1 VSLKMPPQT
10 RYARNGDVHIAFQT
24 FGEGPVDLLYV
35 PQSFSVSEHLW
46 DHPAVSRFFAR
57 MSGFA
62 RVIAF
67 DRRESGMSDR
77 FGRPPTLEEQM
88 DDVIAVLD
96 AAEADRVGI
105 FAMLEGGPMAMMFA
119 ATHPERTGAL
129 MLYATFARTT
139 CAPGYEWAPTVAE
152 REIGQK
158 TLIERWG
165 DGSITEHFAPSHSGD
180 RRLRDWVGA
189 LQRFAM
195 APSGALAL
203 NDMNMHLDVR
213 PILPSIRVPTLV
225 MHREGD
231 VAINPLHS
239 QFLARNIPGARL
251 KMLPGVDNFPF
262 LGDVDSVL
270 GEMEEFLTGAR
281 HTQDRDR
288 VLATVLLSDI
298 VKSTERAAELG
309 DRVWRDLLRDHHEDA
324 ARTVSAFSGRLIKST
339 GDGILATFDGP
350 ARAIRAGDMLVQEA
364 HRLGVEVRV
373 GLHTGELELLGD
385 DVSGMAVH
393 IAARVMDRAGPS
405 EVVVSSTV
413 RDLVVGSRLDF
424 EDRGTHELRGVP
436 GDWRLWSLTG

>member
-1 VSLKMPPQT
+1 MPPVT
-10 RYARNGDVHIAFQT
+10 RYARNGDVHIAYQT

-35 PQSFSVSEHLW
+35 PQSFSVVEHLW
-46 DHPAVSRFFAR
+46 EHPAVSRFFAR
-57 MSGFA
+57 ISNFA

-77 FGRPPTLEEQM
+77 LGRPPTLEEQM
-88 DDVIAVLD
+88 DDVVAVLD

-139 CAPGYEWAPTVAE
+139 WAPGYEWAPTEAQ
-152 REIGQK
+152 REVGQGY
-158 TLIERWG
+158 LLDHWG
-165 DGSITEHFAPSHSGD
+165 DGSIIEVFAPTHRED
-180 RRLRDWVGA
+180 RRMRDWLGS
-189 LQRFAM
+189 LQRYAM
-195 APSGALAL
+195 GPTGAKAL
-203 NDMNMHLDVR
+203 NDINMGLDVR

-231 VAINPLHS
+231 VGINPKHS
-239 QFLARNIPGARL
+239 QFLAANIPGAKLR
-251 KMLPGVDNFPF
+251 MLPGVDNFPF
-262 LGDVDSVL
+262 VGDVDSVL

-281 HTQDRDR
+281 GTQDRDR

-298 VKSTERAAELG
+298 CKSTERAAELG
-309 DRVWRDLLRDHHEDA
+309 DRVWRDLLREHHEDA
-324 ARTVSAFSGRLIKST
+324 ARTVKDFSGRLIKST

-350 ARAIRAGDMLVQEA
+350 ARAIRAGDMLVQDA
-364 HRLGVEVRV
+364 SRLGVDLRV
-373 GLHTGELELLGD
+373 GLHTGELELLDD
-385 DVSGMAVH
+385 DVSGLAVH
-393 IAARVMDRAGPS
+393 IAARVMDRAGPG
-405 EVVVSSTV
+405 EVIVSSTV

-436 GDWRLWSLTG
+436 GDWRLWSLTA

>member
-1 VSLKMPPQT
+1 MPPVT
-10 RYARNGDVHIAFQT
+10 RYARNGDVHIAYQT

-35 PQSFSVSEHLW
+35 PQSFSVVEHLW
-46 DHPAVSRFFAR
+46 EHPAVSRFFAR
-57 MSGFA
+57 ISSFA

-77 FGRPPTLEEQM
+77 LGRPPTLEEQM
-88 DDVIAVLD
+88 DDVVAVLD

-139 CAPGYEWAPTVAE
+139 WAPGYEWAPTEAQRAV
-152 REIGQK
+152 GQGY
-158 TLIERWG
+158 LLDHWG
-165 DGSITEHFAPSHSGD
+165 DGSIIEVFAPSHRED
-180 RRLRDWVGA
+180 RRMRDWLGS
-189 LQRFAM
+189 LQRYAM
-195 APSGALAL
+195 GPTGAKAL
-203 NDMNMHLDVR
+203 NDINMGLDVR

-231 VAINPLHS
+231 VGINPKHS
-239 QFLARNIPGARL
+239 QFLAANIPGAKLR
-251 KMLPGVDNFPF
+251 MLPGVDNFPF
-262 LGDVDSVL
+262 VGDVDSVL

-281 HTQDRDR
+281 GTQDRDR

-298 VKSTERAAELG
+298 CKSTERAAELG
-309 DRVWRDLLRDHHEDA
+309 DRVWRDLLREHHEDA
-324 ARTVSAFSGRLIKST
+324 ARTVKDFSGRLIKST

-350 ARAIRAGDMLVQEA
+350 ARAIRAGDMLVQDA
-364 HRLGVEVRV
+364 SRLGVDLRV
-373 GLHTGELELLGD
+373 GLHTGELELLDD
-385 DVSGMAVH
+385 DVSGLAVH
-393 IAARVMDRAGPS
+393 IAARVMDRAGPG
-405 EVVVSSTV
+405 EVIVSSTV

-436 GDWRLWSLTG
+436 GDWRLWSLTA